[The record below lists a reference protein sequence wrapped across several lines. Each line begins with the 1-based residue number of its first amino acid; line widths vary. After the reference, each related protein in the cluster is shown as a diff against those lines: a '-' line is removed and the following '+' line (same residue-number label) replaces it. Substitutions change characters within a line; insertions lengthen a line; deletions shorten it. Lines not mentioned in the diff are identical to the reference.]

1 MSTTAERGSVTLFA
15 SITVAGL
22 LVLVGLVVDGG
33 GKVRAA
39 QHASRVAAEAGR
51 AAGQQID
58 VRAAI
63 EGRPLQVDVPA
74 AVEAARRFL
83 RSAQVSGQVIVSS
96 DRRRITVEVTTS
108 ERTVFLGLVGIS
120 ELTAHGSADVE
131 LVSGV
136 VSEE

>member
-1 MSTTAERGSVTLFA
+1 MSAPADRGSVTLFVA
-15 SITVAGL
+15 IAVAGL

-39 QHASRVAAEAGR
+39 QRASRVAAEAGR
-51 AAGQQID
+51 VAGQQID

-63 EGRPLQVDVPA
+63 EGRPLRVDVPP
-74 AVEAARRFL
+74 AVEAARRYL
-83 RSAQVSGQVIVSS
+83 RAAQVNGQVFVSS

>member
-1 MSTTAERGSVTLFA
+1 MSTPAERGSVTLFV

-63 EGRPLQVDVPA
+63 EGRPLRVDVPA
-74 AVEAARRFL
+74 AVEAARRYL
-83 RSAQVSGQVIVSS
+83 RAAQVSGQVIVSS

-136 VSEE
+136 VGEE

>member
-1 MSTTAERGSVTLFA
+1 MRAPAERGSVTLFA
-15 SITVAGL
+15 AITVAGL

-39 QHASRVAAEAGR
+39 QRASRVAAEAGR

-58 VRAAI
+58 VRAAL
-63 EGRPLQVDVPA
+63 EGSALRVDVPP
-74 AVEAARRFL
+74 AVEAARRYL
-83 RSAQVSGQVIVSS
+83 RAAQVDGQVLVSS

-136 VSEE
+136 VAEE

>member
-1 MSTTAERGSVTLFA
+1 MNAPDEQGSVTLFVA
-15 SITVAGL
+15 ITVTGL

-39 QHASRVAAEAGR
+39 QRASRVAAEAGR
-51 AAGQQID
+51 VAGQQID

-63 EGRPLQVDVPA
+63 EGKPLRVDVPA
-74 AVEAARRFL
+74 AIEAARRYL
-83 RSAQVSGQVIVSS
+83 RAAQVSGQVLVSS
-96 DRRRITVEVTTS
+96 DRRRITVVVTTS

-120 ELTAHGSADVE
+120 ELAAHGSAYVD

-136 VSEE
+136 LSEE